1 MKNFTYPM
9 NLIQKNIQP
18 TDNDWEQFMP
28 GISIDCVI
36 FGYHD
41 KELKVLILEYKKTGL
56 FALPG
61 GFIKKDE
68 ELDDAARRVL
78 EERTGLINIYLNQF
92 HTFGS
97 LKRADHLPMKMV
109 LDKNNLPYDKNHFL
123 LQRFVSISYYAL
135 VDFKKAEP
143 VADHLSDSCRWIDIE
158 ELPPLMQDH
167 DDIVSK
173 AHEHLKININ
183 REAVGLN
190 LLSKT
195 FTMAELQSLH
205 ESILG
210 KKLNRTGFHR
220 KMMLSGNLKRI
231 GKKKT
236 GRAHRS
242 PYIYKFMQD

>member
-1 MKNFTYPM
+1 MSFEKE
-9 NLIQKNIQP
+9 NIQQTEP
-18 TDNDWEQFMP
+18 EWDQFMP

-61 GFIKKDE
+61 GFIKRDE
-68 ELDDAARRVL
+68 ALDDAAKRVL
-78 EERTGLINIYLNQF
+78 NERTGLSDIYLNQF

-97 LKRADHLPMKMV
+97 LKRSDHTPMKTA
-109 LDKNNLPYDKNHFL
+109 LENNGTTFSENHFL
-123 LQRFVSISYYAL
+123 LQRFISVSYYAL
-135 VDFKKAEP
+135 VDFKKAVP
-143 VADHLSDSCRWIDIE
+143 VADPLSDSCEWIDIN
-158 ELPPLMQDH
+158 ELPPLILDH
-167 DDIVSK
+167 ADIFQK
-173 AHEHLKININ
+173 AHDHLKKNID

-195 FTMAELQSLH
+195 FTMADLQGLH

-210 KKLNRTGFHR
+210 EELNRTSFHR
-220 KMMLSGNLKRI
+220 KIMLSGHLKRI

-236 GRAHRS
+236 GKAHRS
-242 PYIYKFMQD
+242 PYLYKFIDQ

>member
-1 MKNFTYPM
+1 MSLNEEPVQPH
-9 NLIQKNIQP
+9 NLNW
-18 TDNDWEQFMP
+18 NRFLP

-41 KELKVLILEYKKTGL
+41 KELKVLILEYKQTGL

-61 GFIKKDE
+61 GFIKTDE
-68 ELDDAARRVL
+68 ALDEAAKRVL
-78 EERTGLINIYLNQF
+78 MERTGLIDIYLNQF

-97 LKRADHLPMKMV
+97 LERADPSPMKTILTKNGV
-109 LDKNNLPYDKNHFL
+109 LFDDHHFL
-123 LQRFVSISYYAL
+123 LQRFISVSYYAL
-135 VDFKKAEP
+135 VDFKKVEP
-143 VADHLSDSCRWIDIE
+143 VADPLSDSCKWIDIDD
-158 ELPPLMQDH
+158 LPELMQDH
-167 DDIVSK
+167 NEICKK
-173 AHEHLKININ
+173 AHEHLKKNI
-183 REAVGLN
+183 EHGVVGLN

-210 KKLNRTGFHR
+210 KKLHRTGFHR
-220 KMMLSGNLKRI
+220 RMMLSGNLKRL

-242 PYIYKFMQD
+242 PYLYKFIET

>member
-1 MKNFTYPM
+1 M
-9 NLIQKNIQP
+9 NEEPVQP
-18 TDNDWEQFMP
+18 HNLNWNRFLP

-41 KELKVLILEYKKTGL
+41 KELKVLILEYKQTGL

-61 GFIKKDE
+61 GFIKTDE
-68 ELDDAARRVL
+68 ALDEAAKRVL
-78 EERTGLINIYLNQF
+78 MERTGLIDIYLNQF

-97 LKRADHLPMKMV
+97 LERADPSPMKTILTKNGV
-109 LDKNNLPYDKNHFL
+109 LFDDHHFL
-123 LQRFVSISYYAL
+123 LQRFISVSYYAL
-135 VDFKKAEP
+135 VDFKKVEP
-143 VADHLSDSCRWIDIE
+143 VADPLSDSCKWIDIDD
-158 ELPPLMQDH
+158 LPELMQDH
-167 DDIVSK
+167 NEICKK
-173 AHEHLKININ
+173 AHEHLKKNI
-183 REAVGLN
+183 EHGVVGLN

-210 KKLNRTGFHR
+210 KKLHRTGFHR
-220 KMMLSGNLKRI
+220 RMMLSGNLKRL

-242 PYIYKFMQD
+242 PYLYKFIET

>member
-1 MKNFTYPM
+1 M
-9 NLIQKNIQP
+9 NLKKDDKPQQE
-18 TDNDWEQFMP
+18 TDWNLFMP

-41 KELKVLILEYKKTGL
+41 KELKVLVLEYKKTGL

-68 ELDDAARRVL
+68 ALDDAAKRVL
-78 EERTGLINIYLNQF
+78 NERTGLTDIYLNQF

-97 LKRADHLPMKMV
+97 LKRSDHTPMRTA
-109 LDKNNLPYDKNHFL
+109 LKNNGATFNEDHFL
-123 LQRFVSISYYAL
+123 LQRFISVSYYAL
-135 VDFKKAEP
+135 VDFKKAVP
-143 VADHLSDSCRWIDIE
+143 VADSLSDSCEWIDIDQ
-158 ELPPLMQDH
+158 LPSLILDH
-167 DDIVSK
+167 DDIYRT
-173 AHEHLKININ
+173 AHEHLKKSIN

-195 FTMAELQSLH
+195 FTMAELQGLH

-210 KKLNRTGFHR
+210 EELNRTSFHR
-220 KMMLSGNLKRI
+220 KIMLSGHLKRI

-236 GRAHRS
+236 GKAHRS
-242 PYIYKFMQD
+242 PYLYKYIEQ

>member
-1 MKNFTYPM
+1 MSLKKDH
-9 NLIQKNIQP
+9 IQTPEIEWN
-18 TDNDWEQFMP
+18 QFMP

-41 KELKVLILEYKKTGL
+41 KELKVLVLEYKKTGL

-61 GFIKKDE
+61 GFIKRDE
-68 ELDDAARRVL
+68 SLDDAAKRVL
-78 EERTGLINIYLNQF
+78 KERTGLSNIYLNQF

-97 LKRADHLPMKMV
+97 LKRADHTPMKTT
-109 LDKNNLPYDKNHFL
+109 LENNEASFDETHFL
-123 LQRFVSISYYAL
+123 LQRFISVSYYAL

-143 VADHLSDSCRWIDIE
+143 VADPLSDSCEWIDIN
-158 ELPPLMQDH
+158 ELPSLILDH
-167 DDIVSK
+167 DDIYQK
-173 AHEHLKININ
+173 AHEHLKRNIN

-195 FTMAELQSLH
+195 FTMAELQGLH

-210 KKLNRTGFHR
+210 KELNRTSFHR
-220 KMMLSGNLKRI
+220 KIMLSGYLKRI

-236 GRAHRS
+236 GKAHRS
-242 PYIYKFMQD
+242 PYLYKFIQQ